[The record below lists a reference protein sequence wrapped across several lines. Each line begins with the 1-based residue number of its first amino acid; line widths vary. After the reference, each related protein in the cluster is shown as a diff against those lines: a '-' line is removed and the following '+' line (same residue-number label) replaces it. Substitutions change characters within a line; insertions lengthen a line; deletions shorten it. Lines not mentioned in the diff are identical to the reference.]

1 MSIISLNRSQ
11 VRRPD
16 FPVPGKPIISVRGAE
31 VSFGDRRILAGIDL
45 DINCGEV
52 LAIVGPNGAGKS
64 TLVNVVTADVELDVG
79 KVYIDD
85 EVEYSWSTRELAMRR
100 AVLLQDIGLAF
111 PFTVLEVVEMG
122 RSPWAGLRESQHD
135 DLIVSGAM
143 SRTETVQFA
152 ARKFTSLSG
161 GEKARVALARVL
173 AQATPALLLDEPT
186 APMDIRHQ
194 ELVLQQAKDYAATG
208 GAVVIIVHNL
218 DIAGAYADRIAMI
231 SDGSIIAQGQP
242 SEVLTADLISSVYDY
257 PVTIVADPN
266 TGAPLVVPVRA
277 GRKESPC

>member
-1 MSIISLNRSQ
+1 MSIITVGRSA
-11 VRRPD
+11 VRRPE
-16 FPVPGKPIISVRGAE
+16 FPVAGKPIISVRGAE
-31 VSFGDRRILAGIDL
+31 VSFDERTILAGIDL
-45 DINCGEV
+45 DIRCGEV

-64 TLVNVVTADVELDVG
+64 TLVNVITADVELDAG
-79 KVYIDD
+79 KVFIDD

-100 AVLLQDIGLAF
+100 AVLLQDIGMAF

-122 RSPWAGLRESQHD
+122 RSPWAGMRESQHD
-135 DLIVSGAM
+135 DLIVAGSM

-194 ELVLQQAKDYAATG
+194 ELVLQQARDYASTG

-218 DIAGAYADRIAMI
+218 DLAGAYADRIAMI
-231 SDGSIIAQGQP
+231 SDGSIIADGP
-242 SEVLTADLISSVYDY
+242 PAEVLTADRISDVYDY
-257 PVTIVADPN
+257 PVSIVADPN
-266 TGAPLVVPVRA
+266 TGAPLVVPVRV
-277 GRKESPC
+277 GRKED

>member
-1 MSIISLNRSQ
+1 MSIITVGRPS
-11 VRRPD
+11 VRRPE
-16 FPVPGKPIISVRGAE
+16 FPVAGKPIISVRNAE
-31 VSFGDRRILAGIDL
+31 VSYGERKILKNIDL
-45 DINCGEV
+45 DIRCGEV

-64 TLVNVVTADVELDVG
+64 TLVGVITADVELDDG
-79 KVYIDD
+79 KVFIDD
-85 EVEYSWSTRELAMRR
+85 AVEYSWSTRELAMRR

-122 RSPWAGLRESQHD
+122 RSPWAGMRESQHD

-194 ELVLQQAKDYAATG
+194 ELVLQQARDYASTG

-218 DIAGAYADRIAMI
+218 DLAGAYADRIAMI
-231 SDGSIIAQGQP
+231 SDGSIIADGSP
-242 SEVLTADLISSVYDY
+242 AEVLTADRISDVYDY
-257 PVTIVADPN
+257 PVSIVADPN

-277 GRKESPC
+277 GRKED

>member
-1 MSIISLNRSQ
+1 MSVISLNRSST
-11 VRRPD
+11 RRPE
-16 FPVPGKPIISVRGAE
+16 FPVAGRSIISVQEAE
-31 VSFGDRRILAGIDL
+31 VSFGEKRILKGIDL
-45 DINCGEV
+45 DIRCGEV
-52 LAIVGPNGAGKS
+52 LAVVGPNGAGKS
-64 TLVNVVTADVELDVG
+64 TLVNVITADVELDAG
-79 KVYIDD
+79 KVIIDD
-85 EVEYSWSTRELAMRR
+85 EVEHSWSTRELAMRR

-122 RSPWAGLRESQHD
+122 RSPWVGTRESRHD

-194 ELVLQQAKDYAATG
+194 ELVLQQAREYAATG

-218 DIAGAYADRIAMI
+218 DLAGAYADQIAVI
-231 SDGSIIAQGQP
+231 SDGTIVAQGP
-242 SEVLTADLISSVYDY
+242 PTDILTADLVSEVYDY
-257 PVTIVADPN
+257 PVTIVSDPN

-277 GRKESPC
+277 GRKDS

>member
-1 MSIISLNRSQ
+1 MSIITVGRSA
-11 VRRPD
+11 VRRPE
-16 FPVPGKPIISVRGAE
+16 FPVAGKPIISVRGAE
-31 VSFGDRRILAGIDL
+31 VSFGERTILAGIDL
-45 DINCGEV
+45 DIRCGEV

-64 TLVNVVTADVELDVG
+64 TLVNVITADVELGAG
-79 KVYIDD
+79 KVFIDD

-100 AVLLQDIGLAF
+100 AVLLQDIGMAF

-122 RSPWAGLRESQHD
+122 RSPWAGMRESQHD
-135 DLIVSGAM
+135 DLIVAGSM

-194 ELVLQQAKDYAATG
+194 ELVLQQARDYASTG

-218 DIAGAYADRIAMI
+218 DLAGAYADRIAMI
-231 SDGSIIAQGQP
+231 SDGSIIADGP
-242 SEVLTADLISSVYDY
+242 PAEVLTADRISDVYDY
-257 PVTIVADPN
+257 PVSIVADPN
-266 TGAPLVVPVRA
+266 TGAPLVVPVRV
-277 GRKESPC
+277 GRKED

>member
-1 MSIISLNRSQ
+1 MSIITVGRSA
-11 VRRPD
+11 VRRPE
-16 FPVPGKPIISVRGAE
+16 FPVAGKPIISVRGAE
-31 VSFGDRRILAGIDL
+31 VSFGERTILAGIDL
-45 DINCGEV
+45 DIRCGEV

-64 TLVNVVTADVELDVG
+64 TLVNVITADVELDAG
-79 KVYIDD
+79 KVFIDD

-100 AVLLQDIGLAF
+100 AVLLQDIGMAF

-122 RSPWAGLRESQHD
+122 RSPWAGMRESQHD
-135 DLIVSGAM
+135 DLIVAGSM

-186 APMDIRHQ
+186 TPMDIRHQ
-194 ELVLQQAKDYAATG
+194 ELVLQQARDYASTG

-218 DIAGAYADRIAMI
+218 DLAGAYADRIAML
-231 SDGSIIAQGQP
+231 SDGSIIADGP
-242 SEVLTADLISSVYDY
+242 PAEVLTADRISDVYDY
-257 PVTIVADPN
+257 PVSIVADPN

-277 GRKESPC
+277 GRKED

>member
-1 MSIISLNRSQ
+1 M
-11 VRRPD
+11 
-16 FPVPGKPIISVRGAE
+16 
-31 VSFGDRRILAGIDL
+31 
-45 DINCGEV
+45 
-52 LAIVGPNGAGKS
+52 
-64 TLVNVVTADVELDVG
+64 
-79 KVYIDD
+79 
-85 EVEYSWSTRELAMRR
+85 
-100 AVLLQDIGLAF
+100 AF

-122 RSPWAGLRESQHD
+122 RSPWAGMRESQHD
-135 DLIVSGAM
+135 DLIVSGSM

-194 ELVLQQAKDYAATG
+194 ELVLQQARDYASTG

-218 DIAGAYADRIAMI
+218 DLAGAYADRIAMI
-231 SDGSIIAQGQP
+231 SNGSIIADGPP
-242 SEVLTADLISSVYDY
+242 SEVLTADRISDVYDY
-257 PVTIVADPN
+257 PVSIVADPN

-277 GRKESPC
+277 GRKEN

>member
-1 MSIISLNRSQ
+1 MSIITVGRSA

-16 FPVPGKPIISVRGAE
+16 FPVAGKPIISVRGAE
-31 VSFGDRRILAGIDL
+31 VSFGERTILAGIDL
-45 DINCGEV
+45 DIRCGEV

-64 TLVNVVTADVELDVG
+64 TLVNVVTADVELDAG
-79 KVYIDD
+79 KVFIDD

-122 RSPWAGLRESQHD
+122 RSPWAGMRESQHD
-135 DLIVSGAM
+135 DLIVAGSM

-194 ELVLQQAKDYAATG
+194 ELVLQQARDYASTG

-218 DIAGAYADRIAMI
+218 DLAGAYADRIAMI
-231 SDGSIIAQGQP
+231 SDGSIIADGP
-242 SEVLTADLISSVYDY
+242 PAEVLTADRISDVYDY
-257 PVTIVADPN
+257 PVSIVADPN

-277 GRKESPC
+277 GRKED

>member
-1 MSIISLNRSQ
+1 MSVRALSRPS
-11 VRRPD
+11 VRRPE
-16 FPVPGKPIISVRGAE
+16 FPLPGRAIISVRGAE
-31 VSFGDRRILAGIDL
+31 VSYGDRQILAGVDL
-45 DINCGEV
+45 DVRCGEV
-52 LAIVGPNGAGKS
+52 LAVVGPNGAGKS
-64 TLVNVVTADVELDVG
+64 TLVGVITADVELDEG
-79 KVYIDD
+79 KVFIDD
-85 EVEYSWSTRELAMRR
+85 EVEYSWTTRELAMRR

-135 DLIVSGAM
+135 DLIVAGSM

-152 ARKFTSLSG
+152 SRKFTSLSG

-194 ELVLQQAKDYAATG
+194 ELVLQQARDYAATG

-218 DIAGAYADRIAMI
+218 DLAGAYADRIAMI
-231 SDGSIIAQGQP
+231 SEGTIIAQGP
-242 SEVLTADLISSVYDY
+242 PREVLTADRISTVYDY

-266 TGAPLVVPVRA
+266 TGSPLVVPVRS
-277 GRKESPC
+277 GRKDTP

>member
-1 MSIISLNRSQ
+1 MSVISLTRSQ
-11 VRRPD
+11 ARRPNY
-16 FPVPGKPIISVRGAE
+16 PVPGQAIISVRGAA
-31 VSFGDRRILAGIDL
+31 VSFGDRQILKGIDL

-52 LAIVGPNGAGKS
+52 LAVVGPNGAGKS
-64 TLVNVVTADVELDVG
+64 TLVNVVTADVELDAG
-79 KVYIDD
+79 KVFIDD

-122 RSPWAGLRESQHD
+122 RSPWAGMRESRHD

-194 ELVLQQAKDYAATG
+194 ELVLQQARDYAATG
-208 GAVVIIVHNL
+208 GTVVIIVHNL
-218 DIAGAYADRIAMI
+218 DLAGAYADRIAMV
-231 SDGSIIAQGQP
+231 SQGSIIAQGP
-242 SEVLTADLISSVYDY
+242 PTEVLTADLISEVYDY

-277 GRKESPC
+277 GRKDS

>member
-1 MSIISLNRSQ
+1 MSAISLNRSR
-11 VRRPD
+11 VRRPQ
-16 FPVPGKPIISVRGAE
+16 FPVAGKPIITVRGAQ
-31 VSFGDRRILAGIDL
+31 VSFDDKQILSGIDL

-64 TLVNVVTADVELDVG
+64 TLVNVITADVELDEG
-79 KVYIDD
+79 KVFIDD

-122 RSPWAGLRESQHD
+122 RSPWAGMRESKHD

-194 ELVLQQAKDYAATG
+194 ELVLQQARDYAATG

-218 DIAGAYADRIAMI
+218 DLAGAYADRIAMI
-231 SDGSIIAQGQP
+231 AHGTLVAQGP
-242 SEVLTADLISSVYDY
+242 PAEVLRADLISEVYDY
-257 PVTIVADPN
+257 PVTIVTDPN
-266 TGAPLVVPVRA
+266 TGAPLVVPVRRE
-277 GRKESPC
+277 RKEEST